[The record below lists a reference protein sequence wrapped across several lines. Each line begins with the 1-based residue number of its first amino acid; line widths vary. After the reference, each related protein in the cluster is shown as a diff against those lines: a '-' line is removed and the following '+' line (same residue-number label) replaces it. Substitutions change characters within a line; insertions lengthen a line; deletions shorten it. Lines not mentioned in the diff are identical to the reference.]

1 MTEELPNLSDVTM
14 KEHIITAEYAGSRV
28 IVWDPEEGSSLYQLG
43 YFGKPI
49 GIRKPKT
56 TYFNRPSELTLL
68 EALYLMEKGMIKIL
82 AGGESMTIESFRAKC
97 NQQLENFEDLYMV
110 YSHLRS
116 LRYIVRPG
124 LKFGAHFSV
133 YQQGPGIDHAPFL
146 VAVFPRTSR
155 IKPLDLVRAGRLA
168 TSVRKRFVVATV
180 LQSQEISYY
189 IFEWHKP

>member
-1 MTEELPNLSDVTM
+1 MVEDFLKSSEVVKD
-14 KEHIITAEYAGSRV
+14 EHIVTAEYTGSRV
-28 IVWDPEEGSSLYQLG
+28 IVWDPDEGSRLYQLG

-56 TYFNRPSELTLL
+56 AYFNRPSELTLL
-68 EALYLMEKGMIKIL
+68 ETLYLLERNKIQLLANGEKMDVKTFQ
-82 AGGESMTIESFRAKC
+82 AEC
-97 NQQLENFEDLYMV
+97 NQHLDNFDDLFVV

-146 VAVFPRTSR
+146 VSVFPRTST

-168 TSVRKRFVVATV
+168 TSVRKRFVIATV
-180 LQSQEISYY
+180 LQNQEISYY